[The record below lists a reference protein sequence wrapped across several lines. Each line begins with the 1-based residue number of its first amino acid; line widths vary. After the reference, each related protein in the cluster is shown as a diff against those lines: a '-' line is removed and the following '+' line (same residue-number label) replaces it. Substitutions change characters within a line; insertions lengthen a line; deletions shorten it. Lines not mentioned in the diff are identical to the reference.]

1 MLNRVKIVK
10 RQVVKLAEDTQR
22 HLANLERIKNFCLMD
37 DLFMTKCFEDDIPCV
52 ELVLRIILDKDDLQ
66 VTESHTQ
73 DFLANLINR
82 SVRLDVLATDSTGKK
97 YNIEI
102 QRADKGAGEKRA
114 RYNSSLLDSKIM
126 QKGADFD
133 DLPETYIIF
142 ITENDVMKHNL
153 PLYRIERYNMDTNE
167 IFNDGAHIIY
177 VNGAYRDDTPLGWL
191 MHDFS
196 CQKADDMKY
205 KILADKV
212 KLLKEDQKGVAKMSR
227 IVEEMLKEEKQ
238 EAARRMLTAG
248 KLPLEDIAEYSGL
261 SLDEVK
267 QLQKEKSA

>member
-1 MLNRVKIVK
+1 MAKETIN
-10 RQVVKLAEDTQR
+10 QT
-22 HLANLERIKNFCLMD
+22 NLEYIQNFCLLD
-37 DLFMTKCFEDDIPCV
+37 DIFMTKCFEDDIPCV
-52 ELVLRIILDKDDLQ
+52 ELVLRIILNKDDLQ

-73 DFLANLINR
+73 DFLANLLNR

-114 RYNSSLLDSKIM
+114 RYHSSLLDSKIM

-142 ITENDVMKHNL
+142 ITENDVMKKGM
-153 PLYRIERYNMDTNE
+153 PLYRIERYNL

-177 VNGAYRDDTPLGWL
+177 VNGAYRGDTPLGRL

-196 CQKADDMKY
+196 CRKADDMKY

-212 KLLKEDQKGVAKMSR
+212 RFLKEDKREVEIMSSVVDE
-227 IVEEMLKEEKQ
+227 IVKEEKQ
-238 EAARRMLTAG
+238 EVARRMLTAG
-248 KLPLEDIAEYSGL
+248 KYSLEEIADISDL
-261 SLDEVK
+261 SIDEVK

>member
-1 MLNRVKIVK
+1 
-10 RQVVKLAEDTQR
+10 
-22 HLANLERIKNFCLMD
+22 
-37 DLFMTKCFEDDIPCV
+37 MTKCFEDDIPCV
-52 ELVLRIILDKDDLQ
+52 ELVLRIILNKDDLQ

-73 DFLANLINR
+73 DFLANLLNR

-114 RYNSSLLDSKIM
+114 RYHSSLLDSKIM

-142 ITENDVMKHNL
+142 ITENDVMKKGM
-153 PLYRIERYNMDTNE
+153 PLYRIERYNLDTNE
-167 IFNDGAHIIY
+167 IFNDEAHIIY
-177 VNGAYRDDTPLGWL
+177 VNGAYRGDTPLGRL

-196 CQKADDMKY
+196 CRKADDMKY

-212 KLLKEDQKGVAKMSR
+212 RFLKEDKREVEIMSSVVDE
-227 IVEEMLKEEKQ
+227 IVKEEKK
-238 EAARRMLTAG
+238 EAARRMLSAG
-248 KLPLEDIAEYSGL
+248 KLSLEEVVEYSGL
-261 SLDEVK
+261 SIDEVK

>member
-1 MLNRVKIVK
+1 MAKETIN
-10 RQVVKLAEDTQR
+10 QT
-22 HLANLERIKNFCLMD
+22 NLEYIQNFCLLD
-37 DLFMTKCFEDDIPCV
+37 DIFMTKCFEDDIPCI
-52 ELVLRIILDKDDLQ
+52 ELVLRIILNKDDLQ

-73 DFLANLINR
+73 DFLANLRNR

-114 RYNSSLLDSKIM
+114 RYHSSLLDSKIM
-126 QKGADFD
+126 QKGSDFD

-142 ITENDVMKHNL
+142 ITENDVMKKGL
-153 PLYRIERYNMDTNE
+153 PLYRIERCNLDTNE

-196 CQKADDMKY
+196 CPNPDDMNY
-205 KILADKV
+205 EVLAKRARYFKRD
-212 KLLKEDQKGVAKMSR
+212 EKGVAYMCKLMEDMRNEASRKAEYNKAKKTAIYLIKLDKMSL
-227 IVEEMLKEEKQ
+227 EE
-238 EAARRMLTAG
+238 
-248 KLPLEDIAEYSGL
+248 IAEATEL
-261 SLDEVK
+261 SLETVK
-267 QLQKEKSA
+267 ELENI